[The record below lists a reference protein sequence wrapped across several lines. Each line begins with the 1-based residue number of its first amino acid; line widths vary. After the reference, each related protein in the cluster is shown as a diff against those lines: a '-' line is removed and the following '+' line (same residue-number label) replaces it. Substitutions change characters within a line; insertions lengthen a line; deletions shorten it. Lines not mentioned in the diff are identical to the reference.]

1 MFLQNNCGLTRNDC
15 IVTRLMFASF
25 SGDSKCVV
33 CVVIWTHFTKTF
45 SIRIQI
51 WRKIHFTV
59 IPFLATILLHIFA
72 HVTTA
77 QLSWH
82 VQEFEAISSLE
93 FGYTKMKFHHIWI
106 VMEKLLAKWAQADP
120 DKWEYWE
127 DISGGV
133 IQIWVLLCWARLLV
147 TDKVW

>member
-1 MFLQNNCGLTRNDC
+1 MMLFQ
-15 IVTRLMFASF
+15 M
-25 SGDSKCVV
+25 
-33 CVVIWTHFTKTF
+33 
-45 SIRIQI
+45 
-51 WRKIHFTV
+51 
-59 IPFLATILLHIFA
+59 FA

-82 VQEFEAISSLE
+82 VQKFEAISSLE

-120 DKWEYWE
+120 DKWECWE

-133 IQIWVLLCWARLLV
+133 IQIWGLLCWAWV
-147 TDKVW
+147 VGNW